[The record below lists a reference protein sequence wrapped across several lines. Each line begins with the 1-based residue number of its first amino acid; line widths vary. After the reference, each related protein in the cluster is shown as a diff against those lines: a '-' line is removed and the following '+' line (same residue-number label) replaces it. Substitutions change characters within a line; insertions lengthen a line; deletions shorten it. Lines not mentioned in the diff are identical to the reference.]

1 MATSPDTTGY
11 FNNFY
16 STGPGLGNAPSYQV
30 SGTPYV
36 TGSTI
41 ADGGEVVID
50 FPAVTEK
57 ISVLHTG
64 KAADTDTNIR
74 VHFDSKNDSTRV
86 IGRRHYLTLDGPEG
100 FGQGAF
106 GQIDI
111 PCKCTRIYL
120 SSAGSSGNT
129 ARFEIHAS
137 LTGIAPSEMF
147 ELTGSGINE

>member
-1 MATSPDTTGY
+1 MATSPDTTEY

-41 ADGGEVVID
+41 TDGAEVVIN
-50 FPAVTEK
+50 FPAVTQE
-57 ISVLHTG
+57 INVLHTG
-64 KAADTDTNIR
+64 LNTDTDTDIR

-86 IGRRHYLTLDGPEG
+86 IGRRHYITVPGPAG
-100 FGQGAF
+100 GQAAF
-106 GQIDI
+106 GQLII

-120 SSAGSSGNT
+120 SSAGASGNT
-129 ARFEIHAS
+129 AKFEIHAA
-137 LTGIAPSEMF
+137 LTGIAPSQMF
-147 ELTGSGINE
+147 ELTGSGIND